1 MYKRRFEAWGIGKY
15 LKAHAALA
23 MLHSKIDRDAIARS
37 SDFVFRGQRVDEVRL
52 QRHLKRNPLYLEQ
65 QMSTPPL
72 ELANHHNRKYTKQP
86 SRKAQAVASPQ
97 SQETVARAFRRDACL
112 RCEILR
118 LPVS

>member
-72 ELANHHNRKYTKQP
+72 ELANHHN
-86 SRKAQAVASPQ
+86 
-97 SQETVARAFRRDACL
+97 QETVARAFRRDACL